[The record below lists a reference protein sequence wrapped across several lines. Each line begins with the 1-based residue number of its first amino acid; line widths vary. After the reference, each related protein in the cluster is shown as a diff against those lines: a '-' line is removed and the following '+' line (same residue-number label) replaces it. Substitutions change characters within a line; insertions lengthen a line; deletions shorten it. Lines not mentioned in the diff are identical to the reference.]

1 MTPAADIVGGS
12 HSLEVEVNDISHGS
26 NRLAKRSATKPP
38 NKQNSTLGGRGRSLG
53 QLLSARQLPEVADN
67 LLTQP
72 LHKPSEAAPVRYPS
86 VQAMLEV
93 LRAYLFFGD
102 AA

>member
-1 MTPAADIVGGS
+1 M
-12 HSLEVEVNDISHGS
+12 
-26 NRLAKRSATKPP
+26 
-38 NKQNSTLGGRGRSLG
+38 
-53 QLLSARQLPEVADN
+53 LSARQLPEVADN

-72 LHKPSEAAPVRYPS
+72 LHKPSEAAPARYPS
-86 VQAMLEV
+86 VQAMLEA

>member
-1 MTPAADIVGGS
+1 M
-12 HSLEVEVNDISHGS
+12 
-26 NRLAKRSATKPP
+26 
-38 NKQNSTLGGRGRSLG
+38 LGGWGRSLG

-72 LHKPSEAAPVRYPS
+72 LHKPSEAAPARYPS
-86 VQAMLEV
+86 VQAMLEA